1 MAAPWKMLRKMNAGS
16 SKCGLL
22 PFILSKMENV
32 PSICAALLKKIILCS
47 YSNIISDKTYPT
59 TINQNIIYIAIF

>member
-1 MAAPWKMLRKMNAGS
+1 VAAPWKMLRKMNVGS

-32 PSICAALLKKIILCS
+32 PSICAALLKKITLRS
-47 YSNIISDKTYPT
+47 
-59 TINQNIIYIAIF
+59 F

>member
-1 MAAPWKMLRKMNAGS
+1 MAAPWKMLRKMNVGS

-32 PSICAALLKKIILCS
+32 PSICAALLKKITLRS
-47 YSNIISDKTYPT
+47 
-59 TINQNIIYIAIF
+59 F